1 MNVKYF
7 FTFDVVEAG
16 DSVSVWADLEG
27 KCLKGSKRAGFPSER
42 LFIGNGQSQVVRKA
56 FKNYSFHSQSR
67 SDVFGETA
75 ASGTGVLMTEMSI
88 KQPSLN
94 GVLEAEIFL
103 QNFPSIATAHALN
116 PQPGSR
122 VLDMCAAP
130 GGKTCHLAAL
140 MQNKGS
146 IVAFDKNKKK
156 VAKIREN
163 CTKLGVEIVDARVG
177 DARRAQQL
185 FPAESF
191 DFILL
196 DPPCSGLG
204 QRPLLNPDCQA
215 LQSILENISTYSE
228 YQAELFAVAW
238 SLLKPNG
245 TLVYSTCTVNP
256 HENEFLIAKMCAQF
270 PDAELVELPHGRA
283 GLDGN
288 EKVSRFWPSLQ
299 DDTIGFFIAKFRKQ
313 NKQ

>member
-1 MNVKYF
+1 M
-7 FTFDVVEAG
+7 TG
-16 DSVSVWADLEG
+16 G
-27 KCLKGSKRAGFPSER
+27 
-42 LFIGNGQSQVVRKA
+42 I
-56 FKNYSFHSQSR
+56 
-67 SDVFGETA
+67 
-75 ASGTGVLMTEMSI
+75 GVLMTEMSV

-94 GVLEAEIFL
+94 GVLEDRIFL

-116 PQPGSR
+116 PTPGSR

-130 GGKTCHLAAL
+130 GGKTCHLATL
-140 MQNKGS
+140 MRNEGS

-163 CTKLGVEIVDARVG
+163 CAKLGVEIVDARVC

-185 FPAESF
+185 FPSESF

-215 LQSILENISTYSE
+215 MQSILQNISTYSE
-228 YQAELFAVAW
+228 YQAKLFSVAW

-256 HENEFLIAKMCAQF
+256 HENEFLIAKMCSQY
-270 PDAELVELPHGRA
+270 PDAELIDLPFGRA

-288 EKVSRFWPSLQ
+288 EKVSRFWPSVE
-299 DDTIGFFIAKFRKQ
+299 DDTIGFFIAKLRKKSNQ
-313 NKQ
+313 